1 MEFLREAKSF
11 WLRFLPVTI
20 QCSCELKCKLW
31 VSVMLFCAMIKM
43 INVFPILNFV
53 LFCTFAAEV
62 RVNDSAGLI
71 QAARTAKPGSTI
83 LLEPGSYR
91 GGVHIENLH
100 GKLKLPI
107 TIKGSDPKNPP
118 LFTGG
123 GSGLQFSKVSH
134 LVIEDLRIE
143 RAQNN
148 GLNIDDGGQY
158 TKPSHNL
165 TIRNISISDL
175 PSGNNDAIKL
185 SGIDNFVVE
194 NCHLS
199 TWGGSGIDMVGCHKG
214 IIRHSSF
221 LNGGSSGIQCKGGT
235 SEITIQACRF
245 TEFGQRGV
253 NIGGST
259 GLEFFRPPV
268 SSIPAGSRYEA
279 KDITVEGCTF
289 LKGGSPAAFV
299 GVDSAIFR
307 FNTIINAGRFA
318 FRILQETSTPDFIQS
333 RNGMITD
340 TLIVFNSA
348 NWSSGGINIGPNTQP
363 KTFRFARNFWFGQDS
378 PGMSRPSLPTE
389 EQDGNYGVDPALLPD
404 CSVLPTSP
412 AKHVGAHAWKPK
424 EK

>member
-1 MEFLREAKSF
+1 MTFCVFLIGMT
-11 WLRFLPVTI
+11 P
-20 QCSCELKCKLW
+20 Q
-31 VSVMLFCAMIKM
+31 
-43 INVFPILNFV
+43 
-53 LFCTFAAEV
+53 EV
-62 RVNDSAGLI
+62 RVGTSAQLLE
-71 QAARTAKPGSTI
+71 AAQSAKPGTTI

-91 GGVHIENLH
+91 GGILITNLH
-100 GKLKLPI
+100 GTKNLPI
-107 TIKGSDPKNPP
+107 TIKGSVPKSPP
-118 LFTGG
+118 VFTGG
-123 GSGLQFSKVSH
+123 GSALQLSKVSW
-134 LVIEDLRIE
+134 LIIDNLKIEKPN
-143 RAQNN
+143 NN

-158 TKPSHNL
+158 TKPSHDL

-235 SEITIQACRF
+235 SEITIQACRL

-259 GLEFFRPPV
+259 GLEFFRPPI

-307 FNTIINAGRFA
+307 FNTIINPGRFA

-340 TLIVFNSA
+340 NLIVFNSA
-348 NWSSGGINIGPNTQP
+348 NWSSGGINIGPNTKP
-363 KTFRFARNFWFGQDS
+363 KTFRFARNSWLCQDS
-378 PGMSRPSLPTE
+378 AGMSRPSLPTE
-389 EQDGNYGVDPALLPD
+389 EQDGIYGVDPALLPD
-404 CSVLPTSP
+404 YSVLPTSL
-412 AKHVGAHAWKPK
+412 AKQVGAHAWKPK